1 MSDENSGDLRPP
13 RQHGTTWRESE
24 YRVLADDLRAGVD
37 LARTAITVG
46 RTESAVRSALRNFVP
61 PEERVPT
68 AERERWIRTRLVAEP
83 EWDWWAVV
91 IDHHRRSRG
100 GLWFTRHE
108 HCARIGWRRRTPMP
122 ALAQELATSELSVAE
137 LLRSLGL
144 VDSIEEAADR
154 LGATPGLA
162 LAKRVTARRDEAV
175 GARWILVVDGAAGTT
190 RPRNAPVRRQLS
202 LHETRAD
209 AEAERDRI
217 LSWHT
222 RIGPEEPDSP
232 PVWWTIAER
241 GLGATVGYTRC
252 GTHDSTATGG
262 RIRAEALT
270 VGDIIRVPVPD
281 GGFLQDRITAIS
293 QSAAGASIVV
303 DLAPVANSR
312 VRRVVEF
319 AADEVVDVVRRA
331 EERSA

>member
-1 MSDENSGDLRPP
+1 MSDDNSGDLRPP
-13 RQHGTTWRESE
+13 RQHGSTWRESE

-37 LARTAITVG
+37 LARTASTVG
-46 RTESAVRSALRNFVP
+46 RTESAVRAALRHFAP

-68 AERERWIRTRLVAEP
+68 ADRECWIRARLVAEP
-83 EWDWWAVV
+83 DWNWWAVV
-91 IDHHRRSRG
+91 VENHRRTRS

-144 VDSIEEAADR
+144 VESIEEAADH

-190 RPRNAPVRRQLS
+190 RTRNAPVRRQIS
-202 LHETRAD
+202 LHETRTA

-222 RIGPEEPDSP
+222 RIGPDEPTTQ
-232 PVWWTIAER
+232 VWWTIAER
-241 GLGATVGYTRC
+241 GLGATVGHTRS
-252 GTHDSTATGG
+252 GTLDPTGG
-262 RIRAEALT
+262 RSRAEALT

-281 GGFLQDRITAIS
+281 GGYLQDRITAITHPTPD
-293 QSAAGASIVV
+293 APVIV

-319 AADEVVDVVRRA
+319 TPDEVVEVVRRA
-331 EERSA
+331 EQHPA

>member
-1 MSDENSGDLRPP
+1 MSDDNRGDLRPP

-24 YRVLADDLRAGVD
+24 YRVLADDLRSGVD
-37 LARTAITVG
+37 LAATAITVG
-46 RTESAVRSALRNFVP
+46 RTESAVRTALRNFVP
-61 PEERVPT
+61 AEERIPT
-68 AERERWIRTRLVAEP
+68 AERERWIRKRLVAEP
-83 EWDWWAVV
+83 DWNWWAVV
-91 IDHHRRSRG
+91 VDNHRRFRS

-175 GARWILVVDGAAGTT
+175 GARWILVIDGAAGTT
-190 RPRNAPVRRQLS
+190 RTRNAPVRRQIS
-202 LHETRAD
+202 LHETRTA

-217 LSWHT
+217 LSWHN
-222 RIGPEEPDSP
+222 RIGPEEPDT

-241 GLGATVGYTRC
+241 GLGATVGHTRS
-252 GTHDSTATGG
+252 GTHDPTPTG
-262 RIRAEALT
+262 IRAEALT

-281 GGFLQDRITAIS
+281 GGFLQDRITAIT
-293 QSAAGASIVV
+293 QPTAGATIVV

-319 AADEVVDVVRRA
+319 ASDEVVDVVRRA
-331 EERSA
+331 EDRSA

>member
-24 YRVLADDLRAGVD
+24 YRILADDLRAGAD

-46 RTESAVRSALRNFVP
+46 RTESAVRTALRNFVP
-61 PEERVPT
+61 PEERVAT

-91 IDHHRRSRG
+91 IDHHRRSRS

-137 LLRSLGL
+137 LLRALGL
-144 VDSIEEAADR
+144 VESIEEAADR

-162 LAKRVTARRDEAV
+162 LAKRVTARRDDAV

-202 LHETRAD
+202 LHETRAA

-217 LSWHT
+217 LSWHR
-222 RIGPEEPDSP
+222 RIGSEEPEAV
-232 PVWWTIAER
+232 VWWTIAER
-241 GLGATVGYTRC
+241 GLGATVGHTRC
-252 GTHDSTATGG
+252 GTLDPAATGG
-262 RIRAEALT
+262 QLRAEALA

-281 GGFLQDRITAIS
+281 GGHLQDRITAI
-293 QSAAGASIVV
+293 AHYAPTGPITV

-319 AADEVVDVVRRA
+319 APDELVDVVHKQQD
-331 EERSA
+331 

>member
-24 YRVLADDLRAGVD
+24 YRILADDLRAGAD

-46 RTESAVRSALRNFVP
+46 RTESAVRTALRNFVP

-68 AERERWIRTRLVAEP
+68 AERERWIRKRLVAEP

-91 IDHHRRSRG
+91 IDHHRRSHS

-137 LLRSLGL
+137 LLRALGL
-144 VDSIEEAADR
+144 VESIEEAADR

-162 LAKRVTARRDEAV
+162 LAKRVTARRDEAI
-175 GARWILVVDGAAGTT
+175 GARWILVVDGAAGTS

-217 LSWHT
+217 LSWHR
-222 RIGPEEPDSP
+222 RIGPEEPDA

-241 GLGATVGYTRC
+241 GLGATVGHTRC
-252 GTHDSTATGG
+252 GTLDPTAVGG
-262 RIRAEALT
+262 RLRAEALA
-270 VGDIIRVPVPD
+270 VGDIIRVLVPD
-281 GGFLQDRITAIS
+281 GGHLQDRITAI
-293 QSAAGASIVV
+293 AHHAPTGPILV

-319 AADEVVDVVRRA
+319 APDELVDVVHKQQD
-331 EERSA
+331 